1 LEALVRIKLLAAAV
15 AAAAL
20 AACGTT
26 GSGTIPASHDAA
38 SSLNGSGLTL
48 LSTFTARDDATGTLV
63 HILPPSDALKT
74 ARGNGR
80 VTESGS
86 GNLMYGGGSVQTNPK
101 LFVVYWGSAWS
112 GSGDPNGVQSR
123 LNSFYGVIGGSAWLN
138 VVTQYTQSGGAH
150 AGNPSTLYGGYW
162 IDTGSTPPS
171 RPSQSQMAAEAARAA
186 THFGSQGL
194 TVGNYVVAMPHGISP
209 SGFGTQYCAYHSTT
223 SASGTTI
230 AWTALPYM
238 PDAGASCGA
247 GSVNSPGTL
256 DGVTIVA
263 GHELAEV
270 IIDPNAS
277 SGWMDSSGE
286 EIADKC
292 AWIGL
297 IDNPAAGGYPT
308 QPLWS
313 NATSSCVQSY
323 P

>member
-20 AACGTT
+20 AACGPT

-38 SSLNGSGLTL
+38 STLNGSGLTQ

-63 HILPPSDALKT
+63 HVLPTRDALKT

-80 VTESGS
+80 TAMAGS
-86 GNLMYGGGSVQTNPK
+86 NLLYGGGPVQTNPQ
-101 LFVVYWGSAWS
+101 LFVVYWGPTWNTT
-112 GSGDPNGVQSR
+112 GDPSRVQSR

-186 THFGSQGL
+186 AHFGVSG
-194 TVGNYVVAMPHGISP
+194 VNASYVVAMPHGISP
-209 SGFGTQYCAYHSTT
+209 SGFGTQYCAYRGSTF
-223 SASGTTI
+223 AGSGSI

-238 PDAGASCGA
+238 PDAGSSCGS

-256 DGVTIVA
+256 DDVTIIA
-263 GHELAEV
+263 GAEQADVEL
-270 IIDPNAS
+270 DPD
-277 SGWMDSSGE
+277 GTGTWTDSIGNDIS
-286 EIADKC
+286 AKC
-292 AWIGL
+292 AWFGL